1 MLNKNKAFTLTELL
15 LALGIVGVIAS
26 LSIPTLM
33 KNINSR
39 IMATKLK
46 STVQDLQVVT
56 AEQVTALTDAGIPI
70 RRTLAESNF
79 SSPALLLTDKNFAID
94 YQKCSSTAT
103 VCWPQYRNLDNSTYT
118 ISSSLKATGGAI
130 KLRNG
135 TYIYYDTTPNSDTY
149 GHFII
154 DLNGSEAPNIVG
166 RDLFEFYMKK
176 TGELQHYSIP
186 NPQEGEEINQEQAE
200 EEAKNRSDYD
210 TQLARCKSGN
220 PASCFYI
227 AQRDDWEIKY

>member
-15 LALGIVGVIAS
+15 LALGIVGTIAA

-33 KNINSR
+33 KNINNR

-46 STVQDLQVVT
+46 SNIQDLQVVT
-56 AEQVTALTDAGIPI
+56 AEQVTKLTNAGIPV
-70 RRTLAESNF
+70 RRTLADTDFATPANLLTSSNF
-79 SSPALLLTDKNFAID
+79 SID
-94 YQKCSSTAT
+94 YQKCSSTST
-103 VCWPQYRNLDNSTYT
+103 VCWSEYRNLNGAEYK
-118 ISSSLKATGGAI
+118 ISENLKATGGAV

-135 TYIYYDTTPNSDTY
+135 AYIYYETTPNSDTF

-154 DLNGSEAPNIVG
+154 DLNGFEAPNIVG
-166 RDLFEFYMKK
+166 RDLFEFYMTK

-186 NPQEGEEINQEQAE
+186 NPEEGEEIDEEQAE
-200 EEAKNRSDYD
+200 LEAMDRADYNS
-210 TQLARCKSGN
+210 QLDHCKDGN

-227 AQRDDWEIKY
+227 VQRDNWELKY